1 MVSKLTG
8 FELAPLPILMDQVS
22 RTQYSLANKEI
33 MQELNQQIAILRFT
47 FSKPSP
53 KPKPPRATV
62 ERMDANNYDLNE
74 WRPIVETEG
83 ENTPFI
89 MNGKLTSM
97 TPIDLIPSTETFG
110 TKVKQI
116 QIVPSQQD
124 NRLPIIEHARQFT

>member
-53 KPKPPRATV
+53 KRQPPRATV

-97 TPIDLIPSTETFG
+97 TPIDLIPSTETFR

-116 QIVPSQQD
+116 
-124 NRLPIIEHARQFT
+124 

>member
-1 MVSKLTG
+1 
-8 FELAPLPILMDQVS
+8 
-22 RTQYSLANKEI
+22 
-33 MQELNQQIAILRFT
+33 
-47 FSKPSP
+47 
-53 KPKPPRATV
+53 
-62 ERMDANNYDLNE
+62 MDANNYDLNE

-124 NRLPIIEHARQFT
+124 NRLPIIEHARQLT